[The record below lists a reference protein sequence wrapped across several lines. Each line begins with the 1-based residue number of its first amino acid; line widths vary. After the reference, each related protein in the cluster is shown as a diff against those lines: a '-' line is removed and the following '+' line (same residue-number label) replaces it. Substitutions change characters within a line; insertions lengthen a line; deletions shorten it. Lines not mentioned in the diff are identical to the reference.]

1 MNGYSYEKDDEER
14 IILAEGDL
22 HLGQGVRDTSAQLKA
37 GGEFRRDTD
46 EGGHLIGSRFGGSG
60 ELNNLIAQ
68 NRFINRSAYKTFENA
83 WADEL
88 ESGNDVHVKI
98 EPYYQEK
105 TKRPHAIMGRY
116 TITDQRGQ
124 KQEEVF
130 SLTNE
135 NLNEKS
141 LNFRKKQTIYK
152 LLRSGISLKLLSA
165 FRWQLV

>member
-22 HLGQGVRDTSAQLKA
+22 HLGQGVRDTSAQLKE

-88 ESGNDVHVKI
+88 ERGNDVHVKI
-98 EPYYQEK
+98 EPYNQEK
-105 TKRPHAIMGRY
+105 TKRPHPINGR
-116 TITDQRGQ
+116 
-124 KQEEVF
+124 
-130 SLTNE
+130 
-135 NLNEKS
+135 
-141 LNFRKKQTIYK
+141 
-152 LLRSGISLKLLSA
+152 
-165 FRWQLV
+165 

>member
-98 EPYYQEK
+98 EPYYRK
-105 TKRPHAIMGRY
+105 NKASACNNGTLYDYRSKRPKTR
-116 TITDQRGQ
+116 
-124 KQEEVF
+124 
-130 SLTNE
+130 
-135 NLNEKS
+135 
-141 LNFRKKQTIYK
+141 
-152 LLRSGISLKLLSA
+152 RSFFFNK
-165 FRWQLV
+165 